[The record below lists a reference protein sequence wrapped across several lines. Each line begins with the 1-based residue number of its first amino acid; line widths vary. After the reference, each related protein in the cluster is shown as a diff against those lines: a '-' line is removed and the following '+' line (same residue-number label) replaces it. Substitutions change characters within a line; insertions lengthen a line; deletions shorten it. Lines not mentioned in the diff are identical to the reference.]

1 MQISTSSWHYR
12 FTDTFI
18 SSFAGKCK
26 RGQHTTCSYI
36 RAFIYAVVAAV
47 TCTAFF
53 GCMGILA
60 ALILGSMITVPLL
73 IFFAPLVHIAEPFL
87 GFATL
92 GWIAVTICL
101 TICLLN
107 LLVKHGSEWS
117 DRRHSLMI
125 QAMQDKKDGICTI
138 VRIVD

>member
-36 RAFIYAVVAAV
+36 RTFIYAVIACI
-47 TCTAFF
+47 TSTTFF
-53 GCMGILA
+53 GTLAGFALFIAASMLSVPVMIFFFSTFHIPEVMLVSATMGWIVVA
-60 ALILGSMITVPLL
+60 IVLL
-73 IFFAPLVHIAEPFL
+73 INFV
-87 GFATL
+87 
-92 GWIAVTICL
+92 
-101 TICLLN
+101 
-107 LLVKHGSEWS
+107 VKHGSEWS
-117 DRRHSLMI
+117 EKRHSLMI

-138 VRIVD
+138 VRIID

>member
-1 MQISTSSWHYR
+1 MQISKSSWHYR

-36 RAFIYAVVAAV
+36 RAFIYAVISAI

-53 GCMGILA
+53 GGLATA
-60 ALILGSMITVPLL
+60 ALFIVASMISVPVM
-73 IFFAPLVHIAEPFL
+73 IFFLPLVHIPEVMLVMATMAWIMTGVGL
-87 GFATL
+87 GVYL
-92 GWIAVTICL
+92 IS
-101 TICLLN
+101 LLA
-107 LLVKHGSEWS
+107 KYGSEWS
-117 DRRHSLMI
+117 EKRHTLMI

>member
-36 RAFIYAVVAAV
+36 RAFVYAVIAAI

-53 GCMGILA
+53 GSMAIIA
-60 ALILGSMITVPLL
+60 AAILGSMISVPVM
-73 IFFAPLVHIAEPFL
+73 IFCFSLVAIPKVMLFM
-87 GFATL
+87 ATM
-92 GWIAVTICL
+92 GW
-101 TICLLN
+101 
-107 LLVKHGSEWS
+107 LLVAAGLFIYTLNFIIKHASEYS
-117 DRRHSLMI
+117 EKRHSLML

>member
-36 RAFIYAVVAAV
+36 RAFIYAVVAAI
-47 TCTAFF
+47 TTTAFF
-53 GCMGILA
+53 GGLA
-60 ALILGSMITVPLL
+60 AFALLIAASMISVPVM
-73 IFFAPLVHIAEPFL
+73 IFFLPLVHIPEVML
-87 GFATL
+87 VSATM
-92 GWIAVTICL
+92 GWIAVGISL
-101 TICLLN
+101 AVYLLH
-107 LLVKHGSEWS
+107 LLAKYGSEWS
-117 DRRHSLMI
+117 EKRHSLMI

>member
-36 RAFIYAVVAAV
+36 RAFIYAVISAI

-53 GCMGILA
+53 GSVA
-60 ALILGSMITVPLL
+60 AAAVFIASSMISVPVM
-73 IFFAPLVHIAEPFL
+73 IFFFPLVHIPELMLVAATMAWIMVGIGL
-87 GFATL
+87 GVYL
-92 GWIAVTICL
+92 IS
-101 TICLLN
+101 LLA
-107 LLVKHGSEWS
+107 KYGSEWS
-117 DRRHSLMI
+117 EKRHTLMI

-138 VRIVD
+138 VRILD

>member
-36 RAFIYAVVAAV
+36 RAFIYAVISAI

-53 GCMGILA
+53 GTLA
-60 ALILGSMITVPLL
+60 GFALFIAASMVSVPVM
-73 IFFAPLVHIAEPFL
+73 IFFFSTFHIPEVMLVS
-87 GFATL
+87 ATM
-92 GWIAVTICL
+92 GWIAVALVL
-101 TICLLN
+101 TILLIN
-107 LLVKHGSEWS
+107 FAVKHGSAWS
-117 DRRHSLMI
+117 EKRHSLMI

-138 VRIVD
+138 VRIQD

>member
-18 SSFAGKCK
+18 ASFAGKCK

-36 RAFIYAVVAAV
+36 RAVFYALCA
-47 TCTAFF
+47 CLLSTAFF
-53 GCMGILA
+53 GGLA
-60 ALILGSMITVPLL
+60 VFATFIIGSMISVPVM
-73 IFFAPLVHIAEPFL
+73 IFFFELVKIPEVML
-87 GFATL
+87 VSATM
-92 GWIAVTICL
+92 GWIAVSIAL
-101 TICLLN
+101 SIYLIGLLM
-107 LLVKHGSEWS
+107 KYGSEWS
-117 DRRHSLMI
+117 EKRHSLMI

>member
-36 RAFIYAVVAAV
+36 RAFVYAVIAAI

-53 GCMGILA
+53 GSLA
-60 ALILGSMITVPLL
+60 LAVLFVASSMVSVPVM
-73 IFFAPLVHIAEPFL
+73 IFFFPLVHIPELMLVA
-87 GFATL
+87 AVMS
-92 GWIAVTICL
+92 WIMVGVGL
-101 TICLLN
+101 FVYLLN
-107 LLVKHGSEWS
+107 LLIKHGSEWS
-117 DRRHSLMI
+117 EKRHSLMI